1 LSIFSDRVYHLGSAY
16 FRHRRLQS
24 QVGHGDGHRGA
35 FLNADIASTCI
46 KVHMR
51 LHRVLTDMLD
61 QFDPKHARFVEDRGT
76 PIVFLDK
83 ALYGCIETTVL

>member
-1 LSIFSDRVYHLGSAY
+1 
-16 FRHRRLQS
+16 
-24 QVGHGDGHRGA
+24 
-35 FLNADIASTCI
+35 
-46 KVHMR
+46 MR